1 MRIFEIAIPY
11 HKELNPKLWNKN
23 KTLKPEVLTK
33 LREIA
38 AAFIKFLDVPLKV
51 DDIVLIGSCAN
62 YNWTSQSDI
71 DLHLVMDV
79 EKMKLECKGFT
90 EELFDAKNDVWKDRH
105 EVEIYG
111 FPVEVYMQD
120 NVTNKDK
127 VDGIERHITGIF
139 SIKDNK
145 WTLKPT
151 YSPPT
156 INDSAVT
163 AKASQFKRKID
174 KVIQNDLGYVAGKA
188 LMKRLKAFRKAG
200 LEENGEFSVENL
212 VFKELRN
219 SSSIEKLLDYNRQS
233 YANKLSLK

>member
-1 MRIFEIAIPY
+1 MRIFEIAVPY

-38 AAFIKFLDVPLKV
+38 AAFIKFLDIRLKI

-62 YNWTSQSDI
+62 YNWTTQSDI

-79 EKMKLECKGFT
+79 EKMKVECKGFT

-105 EVEIYG
+105 DITIYD

-120 NVTNKDK
+120 NVTNKEK
-127 VDGIERHITGIF
+127 VDGIEKHITGIY
-139 SIKDNK
+139 SVKDDK
-145 WTLKPT
+145 WILKPT
-151 YSPPT
+151 YSPPN
-156 INDSAVT
+156 INDSAVE
-163 AKASQFKRKID
+163 AKAGQFKRKIENVV
-174 KVIQNDLGYVAGKA
+174 KNDLGHVIGKA
-188 LMKRLKAFRKAG
+188 LMKKFKTYRKAG

-219 SSSIEKLLDYNRQS
+219 SGAIEKLINYNRQS
-233 YANKLSLK
+233 YADQLSLT